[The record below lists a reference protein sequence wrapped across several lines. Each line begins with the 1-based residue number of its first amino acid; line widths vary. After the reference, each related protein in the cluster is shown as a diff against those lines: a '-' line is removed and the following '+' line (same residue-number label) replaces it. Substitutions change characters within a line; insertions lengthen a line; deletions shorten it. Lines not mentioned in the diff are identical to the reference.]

1 MKTILLVFGTRP
13 EAIKMCPLVQKL
25 KNEPS
30 FRIVVC
36 VTGQHRQMLYP
47 VLEAFGVEPEYDLAV
62 MKENQTLFD
71 ITGAV
76 LQGVRVV
83 LETEKPD
90 LMLVHGDTTT
100 AFAAALAAFYSGV
113 PVGHVEAGL
122 RTYDLQAPFPEEFN
136 RRGVGLLARWH
147 FAPTEAA
154 RDNLLREGVNP
165 EQIYVTGNT
174 VVDAL
179 QTTVRPDYR
188 HPLLEWAAGS
198 RLLVLTA
205 HRRENLGEPLREIFS
220 GVKQVLEENPDVKV
234 LYPVHM
240 NPAIR
245 RTAEE
250 ILGQQERLRL
260 TDPLEVVDFH
270 NILSRAYLVLTDS
283 GGIQEEAAAL
293 GKPVLVLRSTTERP
307 EGLHSGSL
315 RLAGTHRETIFRQC
329 TALLGEKETYEAMSR
344 AENPFGDGTACRKI
358 AAILRETL

>member
-1 MKTILLVFGTRP
+1 MKTILVVFGTRP
-13 EAIKMCPLVQKL
+13 EAVKMCPLVQEL
-25 KNEPS
+25 KKEPG
-30 FRIVVC
+30 FRVVVC

-47 VLEAFGVEPEYDLAV
+47 VLGAFGVEPEYDLAV
-62 MKENQTLFD
+62 MKEGQTLFD

-76 LQGVRVV
+76 LQGMQAV
-83 LETEKPD
+83 LERERPH

-100 AFAAALAAFYSGV
+100 AFAAALAAFYCGV

-122 RTYDLQAPFPEEFN
+122 RTHNLQSPFPEEFN
-136 RRGVGLLARWH
+136 RRSVGLLAQWH
-147 FAPTEAA
+147 FAPTAAA
-154 RDNLLREGVNP
+154 RDNLLREGTPP
-165 EQIYVTGNT
+165 ERIFVTGNT

-179 QTTVRPDYR
+179 KTTVRPDFC
-188 HPLLEWAAGS
+188 HPLLDWAEGS

-234 LYPVHM
+234 LYPVHL
-240 NPAIR
+240 NPAVR
-245 RTAEE
+245 QTAAEV
-250 ILGQQERLRL
+250 LGQQERLRL
-260 TDPLEVVDFH
+260 VEPMEVVEFH
-270 NILSRAYLVLTDS
+270 NVLSRACLVLTDS

-307 EGLHSGSL
+307 EGLESGSL
-315 RLAGTHRETIFRQC
+315 CLVGTRGETICRRC
-329 TALLGEKETYEAMSR
+329 SALLREKESYEAMAR